1 MSMLKKEIVRLKELD
16 AKASKCERF
25 TSEEL
30 HERSELKFKRNKENI
45 YMRLSGYD
53 KYYYAYQCWNFTQHI
68 LKGGFN
74 QYTSKDIESISIN
87 NNQYY
92 GASIKAR
99 LLSGGETNLKT
110 FNDKKEM
117 LGFVVGYN
125 EATRELNA

>member
-1 MSMLKKEIVRLKELD
+1 MTNKEIERLKELD
-16 AKASKCERF
+16 AKASNYEPL
-25 TSEEL
+25 TSEEIQ
-30 HERSELKFKRNKENI
+30 ERNELEFKRNKQNV

-53 KYYYAYQCWNFTQHI
+53 KYYYAHQCWDFTQHI

-99 LLSGGETNLKT
+99 LLSGGETNFKT

-117 LGFVVGYN
+117 LGFIVGYN
-125 EATRELNA
+125 EATKEG